1 MVFSGFTMKM
11 VVLTEKHGDLA
22 TKKKAR
28 DLAMGIFDLI
38 VIYDRNLLW
47 MSWLK

>member
-22 TKKKAR
+22 TKKSAGFS
-28 DLAMGIFDLI
+28 DGDF
-38 VIYDRNLLW
+38 
-47 MSWLK
+47 